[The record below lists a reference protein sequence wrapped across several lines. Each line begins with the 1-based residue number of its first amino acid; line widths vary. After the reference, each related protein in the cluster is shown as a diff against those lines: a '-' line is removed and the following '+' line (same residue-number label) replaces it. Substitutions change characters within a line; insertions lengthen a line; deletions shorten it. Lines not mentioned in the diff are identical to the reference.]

1 MAAVEAAE
9 AAGKILMMKNFIHI
23 IALFFCIFVF
33 AQDVTVALPVES
45 EDFIKNTQEDVQRER
60 IVSFNSDIHIA
71 ENANVTVTETIKVYA
86 SGYEIKRGIFR
97 ALPLTRNINGGKVP
111 ITYEIISVEK
121 DGMAESYHKETQN
134 GVFNLYIGNKD
145 VELSQGFYTYKIVYK
160 TQDQIGHFK
169 GYDEFYWNV
178 NGTDWSF
185 PVENIQAT
193 IHLPKGA
200 DILQNSCYTGIHG
213 STERN
218 CTSEKLSLT
227 EIIFKAK
234 NLEPKENLTV
244 AVGFKAGVLKEP
256 SAFNKWLRKNKT
268 SLPIFAISLLLLLF
282 YYYSWNKN
290 GRDPEKPT
298 VVPQYNP
305 PGNLSPAALGYI
317 DKAKFELSHV
327 TASLMDLAVK
337 GFVDIDEVK
346 TEKRLLG
353 FSKIFDLKI
362 LNRDSDSLP
371 EDQSILLKKMFG
383 KNKKVS
389 IAGNYSPRLKRA
401 ISDSEENIAAKNA
414 VYVETVSNAK
424 TIYKG
429 LKIIL
434 LAFFV
439 LLTISALITTNF
451 KALIMAVPLVL
462 FNGLFVALLVF
473 LWKDKSKKLFWGILV
488 FTAPFFIPI
497 FMMAFS
503 VSDDVSY
510 FESNCYKFLIFG
522 VISLLPFRYFMR
534 KPSVER
540 LDMKAQ
546 IDGFKMYLGTAEENQ
561 LQFHN
566 PPEMTTDL
574 YEKFLPYAIVF
585 DVDGIWGK
593 KMRNKL
599 KETLDAEDPEMI
611 QIHQFNYSFATS
623 FSQSL
628 AATSVEPPRSFS
640 SGSSSSSSGSSSSS
654 RSSSSSSYSGGSGSS
669 GSSGSGSS
677 GGGGG
682 GGGGGGW

>member
-1 MAAVEAAE
+1 
-9 AAGKILMMKNFIHI
+9 MKNFIQIITLCFSFLVFGQENI
-23 IALFFCIFVF
+23 IAVP
-33 AQDVTVALPVES
+33 TRS
-45 EDFIKNTQEDVQRER
+45 EDFVETNQDNSQRER
-60 IVSFNSDIHIA
+60 IVSFNADIDIA
-71 ENANVTVTETIKVYA
+71 ENADVTVTEIIKVFA
-86 SGYEIKRGIFR
+86 TGNDIKRGIFR
-97 ALPLTRNINGGKVP
+97 ALPTVRNINGGKVP

-121 DGMAESYHKETQN
+121 DGISESFHKETQN

-145 VELSQGFYTYKIVYK
+145 IQLNSGFYTYKIVYK

-178 NGTDWSF
+178 NGTDWAF
-185 PVENIQAT
+185 PVENIQAV

-200 DILQNSCYTGIHG
+200 GILQNSCYTGNHG
-213 STERN
+213 STEKN
-218 CTSEKLSLT
+218 CISEKLSST
-227 EIIFKAK
+227 EITFKAN
-234 NLEPKENLTV
+234 NLESRENLTV
-244 AVGFKAGVLKEP
+244 AVGFKPDVLKEP
-256 SAFNKWLRKNKT
+256 SAFNKWLKKNKT
-268 SLPIFAISLLLLLF
+268 SFPIFAVGFLLLLF
-282 YYYSWNKN
+282 YYYSWNKH

-305 PGNLSPAALGYI
+305 PVSLSPAALGYI
-317 DKAKFELSHV
+317 DKAEFELSQT
-327 TASLMDLAVK
+327 TANLIDLAVK
-337 GFVDIDEVK
+337 GFVDIDEIK
-346 TEKRLLG
+346 TEKQLFG
-353 FSKIFDLKI
+353 FSKVFDIKM
-362 LNRDSDSLP
+362 LNRDSGSLP
-371 EDQSILLKKMFG
+371 EDQNILLKKMFG

-401 ISDSEENIAAKNA
+401 ISDSQENIAAKNS

-424 TIYKG
+424 TVYKC

-434 LAFFV
+434 IAFFV
-439 LLTISALITTNF
+439 LLIISALVTESY
-451 KALIMAVPLVL
+451 KALIMAMPLVL
-462 FNGLFVALLVF
+462 FNGLFLALLNY
-473 LWKDKSKKLFWGILV
+473 LWKDKSKKLFWIILI

-497 FMMAFS
+497 FFIAFS
-503 VSDDVSY
+503 ASDDISY

-522 VISLLPFRYFMR
+522 VISLLPFQYFMKR
-534 KPSVER
+534 PSVER

-599 KETLDAEDPEMI
+599 KETLNAEDPEMI
-611 QIHQFNYSFATS
+611 QQQHFNYSFASS

-640 SGSSSSSSGSSSSS
+640 SDTSSSSSGSSSSS
-654 RSSSSSSYSGGSGSS
+654 RSSSSSSYSGGSSSS
-669 GSSGSGSS
+669 GSSGGGSS